1 MILFLI
7 VLNGFWKVMPSEK
20 RKFEDII
27 SNELDGTNYEDL
39 DDLGYADLSDLG
51 YDGFGNWE

>member
-1 MILFLI
+1 
-7 VLNGFWKVMPSEK
+7 MPSEK